1 MSRDGIEPKGERLR
15 RAVRWLS
22 DEGRHD
28 GAALEEAATR
38 FDLTPIEEAFL
49 WAHFRDRHEDPGQ
62 D

>member
-1 MSRDGIEPKGERLR
+1 MSSDGIQPKGERLR
-15 RAVRWLS
+15 RALRWLS

-38 FDLTPIEEAFL
+38 FDLTPLEEAFL
-49 WAHFRDRHEDPGQ
+49 RAHFRGDRDTPGQ